1 MPAHKL
7 IALSVGALLL
17 VPAPKPEKVVSTVAS
32 LPASITS
39 VRFPGYTA
47 DGSRIVASATSTGF
61 QGTQL
66 VSFTEN
72 GTRLRCLT
80 CQAWHGLDLLK
91 PIAFPDGRRVLVRI
105 GAQTPDAPADHG
117 VVECAPSVIDCRRA
131 TVVPIVPPAA
141 GDPNV
146 EQDQREFR
154 LAPDGRHVA
163 LTQIRRTA
171 SGRPTGVGVV
181 GRLARRGDA
190 YHVEDARVVAT
201 DGELKGFTPDGQA
214 VTFARFLNAYEAGNP
229 DVVKVDL
236 RSGHESRV
244 TSALDWDEDVDIS
257 PYSYKGRR
265 WMTVGSARTTGLLE
279 TFSQIRRPP
288 FIEEG
293 VPALPFAVFTT
304 RNPQI
309 AEPWLVDEHDTR
321 GQPLAPGAIAAG
333 WDAKPN
339 FRWKPD
345 GTAVLFWQQQV
356 HGTQTRVVVA
366 HLPERPPA
374 GRGPIRSTPSPSWAS
389 PIAGYVPPDP
399 RQVTH
404 HAGKISG
411 SIDITRRP
419 SPIPRFEYLLEV
431 TYTNYSDEP
440 GFVINGVERSDHGK
454 PGLYGTTSRYS
465 ADLAVSGRHSGYLKA
480 DNVLIQ
486 PNAMTGTIESQVD
499 GRHLTLGPL
508 P

>member
-1 MPAHKL
+1 MCLGDRACDGEAEPAAL
-7 IALSVGALLL
+7 TTYRIALREPLEEVRAQAGGDSGAL
-17 VPAPKPEKVVSTVAS
+17 VGHHESHA
-32 LPASITS
+32 
-39 VRFPGYTA
+39 G
-47 DGSRIVASATSTGF
+47 D
-61 QGTQL
+61 
-66 VSFTEN
+66 
-72 GTRLRCLT
+72 
-80 CQAWHGLDLLK
+80 
-91 PIAFPDGRRVLVRI
+91 
-105 GAQTPDAPADHG
+105 G

-163 LTQIRRTA
+163 LSQVRRTA
-171 SGRPTGVGVV
+171 SGRPTGVGIV
-181 GRLARRGDA
+181 GRLARHGDA

-214 VTFARFLNAYEAGNP
+214 VTFARFLNAFEAGNP
-229 DVVKVDL
+229 DVVEVDL
-236 RSGHESRV
+236 RSGRESRL
-244 TSALDWDEDVDIS
+244 TSALDWDEDVDFS
-257 PYSYKGRR
+257 PTPHKGRR
-265 WMTVGSARTTGLLE
+265 WMVVGSARTTGLLE

-293 VPALPFAVFTT
+293 VPALPFAAFTA
-304 RNPQI
+304 RNPEI

-321 GQPLAPGAIAAG
+321 GSYTGQPLAPGAIAAG

-356 HGTQTRVVVA
+356 RGTRTRVVVA
-366 HLPERPPA
+366 HLPERTPA
-374 GRGPIRSTPSPSWAS
+374 QRGPARPAPTPSWA
-389 PIAGYVPPDP
+389 PPVAGHVPPDP
-399 RQVTH
+399 RPVAH

-411 SIDITRRP
+411 SIDITRRS
-419 SPIPRFEYLLEV
+419 SPLPPFESLLEV

-440 GFVINGVERSDHGK
+440 GFVLNGVERSHHGK
-454 PGLYGTTSRYS
+454 PGLYGAPSRYS
-465 ADLAVSGRHSGYLKA
+465 ADLAVSGRHSGHLTA
-480 DNVLIQ
+480 NNVLIQ
-486 PNAMTGTIESQVD
+486 PNAIAGTIESELD
-499 GRHLTLGPL
+499 GRHLSLGPL